1 MIDHKVPAVI
11 ELKID
16 SVNGGQADSPLRALL
31 EGLAYCA
38 IIEKNLVKISAEVA
52 SKFIKN

>member
-52 SKFIKN
+52 SQFIKN